1 MKHAVC
7 LVLLVGAGVAAA
19 VGPALAQV
27 PLPGV
32 EETVEEVEGTVDEV
46 AGTVDEV
53 AGTVEATAE
62 QTTGA
67 VQGPADS
74 GGSITNGGSS
84 SGDTTSSGTIS
95 GGTISGGTSTG
106 GTSSAGSTSTGG
118 TSTGGTSTGGTSSG
132 SSGTTSDGSST
143 SGGGRTSSGA
153 GDGSSAKPRSG
164 DGGKA
169 DSRSPRYRSKFDRL
183 PRRFE
188 TLLER
193 IELGRH
199 VRANL
204 RRLEHELASASP
216 ALRIRIL
223 RLVRAEIRR
232 LRAKGTTAAERSR
245 IERLRRVTKFLRSEA
260 TQGTKSTTVT
270 SPSSTAK
277 TSPSTGSP
285 LYTSAAG
292 QEIDGSRARPEQPS
306 RSGSGEVLGT
316 ATRDGGQDGLESI
329 GPQLPLIPTDPNEFP
344 LSIGLVLLA
353 LLGLGFV
360 GVVAGVTSHV
370 LGRIRSS

>member
-1 MKHAVC
+1 
-7 LVLLVGAGVAAA
+7 
-19 VGPALAQV
+19 
-27 PLPGV
+27 
-32 EETVEEVEGTVDEV
+32 
-46 AGTVDEV
+46 
-53 AGTVEATAE
+53 
-62 QTTGA
+62 
-67 VQGPADS
+67 
-74 GGSITNGGSS
+74 
-84 SGDTTSSGTIS
+84 
-95 GGTISGGTSTG
+95 
-106 GTSSAGSTSTGG
+106 
-118 TSTGGTSTGGTSSG
+118 
-132 SSGTTSDGSST
+132 
-143 SGGGRTSSGA
+143 
-153 GDGSSAKPRSG
+153 
-164 DGGKA
+164 
-169 DSRSPRYRSKFDRL
+169 L
-183 PRRFE
+183 PRRLE

-204 RRLEHELASASP
+204 RRLEHELAFASP

-270 SPSSTAK
+270 SPYSTAK

-285 LYTSAAG
+285 LLTSATG

-329 GPQLPLIPTDPNEFP
+329 GPQLPVIPTDPNEFP